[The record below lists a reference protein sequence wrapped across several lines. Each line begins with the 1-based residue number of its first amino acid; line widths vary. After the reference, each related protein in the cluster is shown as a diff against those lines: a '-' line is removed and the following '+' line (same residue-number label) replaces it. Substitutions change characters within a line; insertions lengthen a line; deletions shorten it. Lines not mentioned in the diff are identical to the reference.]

1 MEKGFSSATNF
12 LLQYIEK
19 EKEEIDRYVNSS
31 LQNTYYDF
39 QSEEEIKKMLS
50 SSMMEFL
57 DHLSIEEKQDMRDYT
72 GYQFRNINAVF
83 TK

>member
-1 MEKGFSSATNF
+1 M
-12 LLQYIEK
+12 Y
-19 EKEEIDRYVNSS
+19 SS

-57 DHLSIEEKQDMRDYT
+57 DHLSIEEKQDMRDY
-72 GYQFRNINAVF
+72 
-83 TK
+83 